1 MTTAAPTPTATAQL
15 IALTDA
21 VIGTV
26 IDLTSAE
33 ITIGRADHCTVIV
46 RHPLASRIHARV
58 LLQSGRYVL
67 EDAGSVNGTFLIG
80 MQVR

>member
-1 MTTAAPTPTATAQL
+1 MTTAAPTSTSTAQL

-46 RHPLASRIHARV
+46 RHPLASRLHARV
-58 LLQSGRYVL
+58 IL
-67 EDAGSVNGTFLIG
+67 A
-80 MQVR
+80 